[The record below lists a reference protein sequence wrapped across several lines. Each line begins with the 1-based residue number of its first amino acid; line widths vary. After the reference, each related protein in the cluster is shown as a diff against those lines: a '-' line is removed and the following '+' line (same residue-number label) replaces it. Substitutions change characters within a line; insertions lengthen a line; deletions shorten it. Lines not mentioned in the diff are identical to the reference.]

1 MSLKLSPSVFNVR
14 LYVCLA
20 FYSHSCGTSI
30 FIKASVIWP
39 TTPALLVSTTALP
52 FSIIDYGKYRV
63 IKSTF

>member
-1 MSLKLSPSVFNVR
+1 MSLKLSPSVFNR
-14 LYVCLA
+14 HLCL
-20 FYSHSCGTSI
+20 SLVTSI

-52 FSIIDYGKYRV
+52 FSTIDYGKYRV